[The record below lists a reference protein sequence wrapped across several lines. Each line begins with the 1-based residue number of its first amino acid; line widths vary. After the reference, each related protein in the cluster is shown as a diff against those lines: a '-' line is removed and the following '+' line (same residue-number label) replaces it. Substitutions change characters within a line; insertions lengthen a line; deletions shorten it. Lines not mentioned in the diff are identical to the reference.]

1 MEESFFD
8 SVKNATLRFVSE
20 FGDSAPGAEESAPPV
35 GTSAPPSELPSP
47 GETGSTLSWPFM
59 ETSLETALLY
69 PMQVAMFPVKLQ
81 FMEILCPRKI
91 SRSQSLPLGFVDKG
105 KKPEWENL
113 AEEDQVL
120 ARKAIF
126 KWVPKKRRRIR
137 SHSHSHIGNLKFS
150 GDPPFLRE
158 MKRKVRKL
166 LLSDFFDEEH
176 SFKEPVLFS
185 CRSERS

>member
-20 FGDSAPGAEESAPPV
+20 FGESTPGNTEEPVPPY
-35 GTSAPPSELPSP
+35 GGPLTHPGGPLTPPSELASP

-81 FMEILCPRKI
+81 FMDILCPRKI
-91 SRSQSLPLGFVDKG
+91 SRSLSLPVVFKERG
-105 KKPEWENL
+105 KKQEWEDL

-137 SHSHSHIGNLKFS
+137 SLSHGDIGKLKFK
-150 GDPPFLRE
+150 GEPPFIKE
-158 MKRKVRKL
+158 MKRKVRK
-166 LLSDFFDEEH
+166 H
-176 SFKEPVLFS
+176 ANI
-185 CRSERS
+185 